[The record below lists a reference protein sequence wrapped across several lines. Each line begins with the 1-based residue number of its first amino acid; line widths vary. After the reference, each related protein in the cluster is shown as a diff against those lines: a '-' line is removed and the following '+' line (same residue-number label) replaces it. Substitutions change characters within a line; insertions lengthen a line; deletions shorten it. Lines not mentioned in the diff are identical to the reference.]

1 MPRHGRFKT
10 YNLKDLISLSALVHQ
25 EPVVRRC
32 RTIRRAAHRLLHLL
46 RRLLHQAL
54 IVLLAPQVF
63 IFWVC
68 SLYLC
73 VQVIKESYGAGSGLS
88 LCLHAAP
95 YFDVSIN
102 PITSCHFF
110 SSHICVTVTRL
121 SPLRILRT
129 LLPHRGRGHPL
140 VVRPLGSCSVGRR
153 GTTIPT
159 LQSGPRPC
167 VGVAVKRLLFFQIRY
182 VVVRDLFDQR
192 KRRPAQR
199 R

>member
-1 MPRHGRFKT
+1 
-10 YNLKDLISLSALVHQ
+10 
-25 EPVVRRC
+25 
-32 RTIRRAAHRLLHLL
+32 
-46 RRLLHQAL
+46 
-54 IVLLAPQVF
+54 
-63 IFWVC
+63 
-68 SLYLC
+68 
-73 VQVIKESYGAGSGLS
+73 

-153 GTTIPT
+153 GTTIINKDSVFPNSLCSCQRSVRST
-159 LQSGPRPC
+159 KKTTSSEEVIVFFTVRC
-167 VGVAVKRLLFFQIRY
+167 RL
-182 VVVRDLFDQR
+182 
-192 KRRPAQR
+192 
-199 R
+199 